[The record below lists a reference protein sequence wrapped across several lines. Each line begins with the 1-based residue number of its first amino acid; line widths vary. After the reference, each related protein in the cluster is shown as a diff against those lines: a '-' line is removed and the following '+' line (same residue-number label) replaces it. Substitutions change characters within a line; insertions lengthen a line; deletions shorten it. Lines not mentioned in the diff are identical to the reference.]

1 MAEVAAAGSAEV
13 NVAFGERA
21 PEDVRLSKIAKKK
34 RKKAAKEARVRL
46 LRAKKLTAR
55 VKEKKEGDD
64 TPGDGAGKCRL
75 DSASEKDAV
84 DAKARKRRRAV
95 AVREGGRGRGGLGGG
110 G

>member
-21 PEDVRLSKIAKKK
+21 LEDVRLSKIAKKK

-64 TPGDGAGKCRL
+64 APGDGAGKCRL
-75 DSASEKDAV
+75 ESASEKDAV

-95 AVREGGRGRGGLGGG
+95 TVRGGRGRGGLGGG
-110 G
+110 V